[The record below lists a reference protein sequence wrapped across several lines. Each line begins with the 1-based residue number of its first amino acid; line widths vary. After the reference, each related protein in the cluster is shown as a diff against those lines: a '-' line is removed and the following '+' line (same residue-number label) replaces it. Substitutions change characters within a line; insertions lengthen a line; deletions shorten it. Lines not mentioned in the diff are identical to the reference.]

1 MSLSFIMPLAIT
13 LLAVYILQNSAD
25 EISYLAAAISLV
37 GLFVSLVVAPWQIQ
51 VLLLLVVLLSAR
63 RLLQQCQPVVDAQFE
78 AQSEPKIEP
87 QSEFQEDDKTQLSY
101 RGINYESTPAAVEVA
116 EVEVTGKYR
125 GQVCKVRKTENMP
138 VSQPTSGLKYR
149 GATVIPQASPTPLVE
164 ESKQTPES

>member
-25 EISYLAAAISLV
+25 EISYLAAAISIV

-51 VLLLLVVLLSAR
+51 LLLLFLGLLSAR
-63 RLLQQCQPVVDAQFE
+63 RLLQQCQPVVEPE
-78 AQSEPKIEP
+78 AQP
-87 QSEFQEDDKTQLSY
+87 QVEFQEDNKTQLSY
-101 RGINYESTPAAVEVA
+101 RGVNYESTPPTVEVA

-125 GQVCKVRKTENMP
+125 GQVCKLRKSENIP
-138 VSQPTSGLKYR
+138 LPQPTSGLKYR
-149 GATVIPQASPTPLVE
+149 GATVISQASPTPPVE

>member
-1 MSLSFIMPLAIT
+1 MSLFFLMPLAIT

-25 EISYLAAAISLV
+25 EISYLAAAVSLV

-51 VLLLLVVLLSAR
+51 ILLLFLVLLSAR
-63 RLLQQCQPVVDAQFE
+63 RLLQQCQPVVEAQFEVQSE
-78 AQSEPKIEP
+78 AQSEA
-87 QSEFQEDDKTQLSY
+87 QVEFQDDKAQLSY
-101 RGINYESTPAAVEVA
+101 RGVNYESTPAAVEVA

-125 GQVCKVRKTENMP
+125 GQVCKVRKSETIP

-149 GATVIPQASPTPLVE
+149 GATVIPQASAIPPVE

>member
-1 MSLSFIMPLAIT
+1 MSLFFLMPLAIT

-51 VLLLLVVLLSAR
+51 ILLLFLVLLGAR
-63 RLLQQCQPVVDAQFE
+63 RLLQQCQPVVE
-78 AQSEPKIEP
+78 AQVEP
-87 QSEFQEDDKTQLSY
+87 QVEPRLDSQDDNKTQLSY
-101 RGINYESTPAAVEVA
+101 RGVDYESTPSTGEVA

-125 GQVCKVRKTENMP
+125 GQVCKVRKSENIS

-149 GATVIPQASPTPLVE
+149 GATVISQASPTPPVE
-164 ESKQTPES
+164 ESRQTPES